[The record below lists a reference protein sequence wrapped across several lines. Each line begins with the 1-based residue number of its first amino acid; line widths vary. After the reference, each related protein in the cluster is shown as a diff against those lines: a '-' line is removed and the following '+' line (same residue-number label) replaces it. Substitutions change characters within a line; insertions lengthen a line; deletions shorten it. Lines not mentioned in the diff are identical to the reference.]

1 MWYSNHILRKELITM
16 ANDTITSYQ
25 ERRANFMETY
35 KGNPIL
41 AKKIPEVA
49 AGLMKAEFGVNII
62 DHSHIPIVFTVGWTE
77 ILKRLGSEQAEEC
90 KVDVCGAQLEYFTE
104 KSESDKSTNIVPQM
118 YHNRTPLFQEHE
130 QQTTIGASYTDTL
143 LSKYNAWRSVYA
155 LEAVTG
161 IENKIFEIILNN
173 FGINLMVP
181 AAIYPIMG
189 ATYVA
194 GIQIARETKQ
204 TVNMYNIFEID
215 IAEGDKILLTPLAF
229 IKQWLKDDS
238 KKL

>member
-1 MWYSNHILRKELITM
+1 M
-16 ANDTITSYQ
+16 ANEENNAKSWK
-25 ERRANFMETY
+25 ERRENFMETY
-35 KGNPIL
+35 NHDPIL
-41 AKKIPEVA
+41 SKKLPEVA
-49 AGLMKAEFGVNII
+49 AGLMKAEFGVNIL

-77 ILKRLGSEQAEEC
+77 ILKKLGSEQTEEC
-90 KVDVCGAQLEYFTE
+90 KVNICGAQLEYITE

-118 YHNRTPLFQEHE
+118 YHVKTPLFQQRE
-130 QQTTIGASYTDTL
+130 QAPTIGASYTDTL
-143 LSKYNAWRSVYA
+143 MANYNAWRSVYA
-155 LEAVTG
+155 LEAITG
-161 IENKIFEIILNN
+161 IENKVFEAILND

-181 AAIYPIMG
+181 AAIYPIIG
-189 ATYVA
+189 ATYAA

-215 IAEGDKILLTPLAF
+215 VVEDDKVILTPLAY